1 MIITI
6 IIVINIKNF
15 SLSDRVSWTLHA
27 SNERLMRQACQAAH
41 LLDTSDLCTEIRD
54 LSGPSHVHPADKGVN
69 RFRWRSRFII
79 AKVREMLTS
88 D

>member
-41 LLDTSDLCTEIRD
+41 LLDTSDLCTEIYQVR
-54 LSGPSHVHPADKGVN
+54 AM
-69 RFRWRSRFII
+69 FIPRI
-79 AKVREMLTS
+79 RA
-88 D
+88 